1 VSAEIYSSITIE
13 RKIAATMKRLLL
25 ALAATTVLAG
35 CAAADR
41 GLDTAAAAAAEPAP
55 VTAAAAPASPQPEIG
70 TFGFDVAGMNRA
82 VEPGHDWVE
91 FANGN
96 YLRTLEIPADRS
108 SFGMFNRLDE
118 LSRTRT
124 RGIIEEAA
132 KQDAAD
138 GTNAQKVGDFY
149 NSFMD
154 EAAIEA
160 RGAAPLA
167 SALQPFLA
175 SSSKSEFAR
184 ALADSADGFGPSL
197 FPFYINQDA
206 KDPERY
212 VPIFAQ
218 GGLGMPDRDY
228 YLSSDAK
235 LADARA
241 KYVPHIA
248 RMLVLAGVP
257 QARATAAAQGVL
269 AFETRLARAHW
280 TRVESRDDDKTY
292 NKWTRADFARRA
304 PGFDWN
310 TYLAAAGL
318 GEQKD
323 FIVSQPSAFA
333 GMARA
338 VAQTP
343 LQVLKD
349 WAVLHTA
356 RDAAPVLPK
365 AFLEERFDFSN
376 RTLQGTP
383 EIEPRWKRGVNAV
396 NGTIGEA
403 VGELYVARYF
413 PPATKA
419 KMDELVRNITA
430 AMDNRL
436 ANLPWM
442 TPETKV
448 KARAKLASF
457 RSKTGYP
464 DKWIDYSALS
474 IREGDAFGNME
485 RATAF
490 EYQRQLSKLGK
501 PVDRDEWFMTPM
513 TVNAYANPTMNEI
526 VFPAAILQPPFFDPN
541 ADDAINYGAI
551 GAVIGHE
558 ISHHFDDQG
567 RKYDPQGRLTDWWT
581 AEDVKRFEVYANQL
595 ADQYSKL
602 EPLPG
607 QFINGRLALGE
618 NIADLAGLLVAHD
631 AYRLSLNGKEAPVLD
646 GFTGDQRFFL
656 AHAQIWR
663 NKYRENAM
671 RQQLVTGPHSPGN
684 FRPYVSR
691 NLDAWYQAFNV
702 RPGQPM
708 FLAPEQRVRI
718 W

>member
-1 VSAEIYSSITIE
+1 
-13 RKIAATMKRLLL
+13 MKRLLL
-25 ALAATTVLAG
+25 ALAATTALAG
-35 CAAADR
+35 CA
-41 GLDTAAAAAAEPAP
+41 TTPAP
-55 VTAAAAPASPQPEIG
+55 VETAAVDPAPATANVAAAPAAPKPELG
-70 TFGFDVAGMNRA
+70 TFGIDTAGLNRTVA
-82 VEPGHDWVE
+82 PGQDWVE
-91 FANGN
+91 FANGT
-96 YLRTLEIPADRS
+96 YLRNLEIPADRS
-108 SFGMFNRLDE
+108 SFGAFNTLDD

-132 KQDAAD
+132 ASTAAA

-149 NSFMD
+149 KSFMD
-154 EAAIEA
+154 EAAIEQ
-160 RGAAPLA
+160 RDAAPLA
-167 SALQPFLA
+167 EDLQPFLA
-175 SSSKSEFAR
+175 ARTKADFAR
-184 ALADSADGFGPSL
+184 ALGDSLDGFGPGL

-206 KDPERY
+206 KQPDRY

-235 LADARA
+235 LKAARD
-241 KYVPHIA
+241 KYVPHVA
-248 RMLVLAGVP
+248 KMLTMSGIP
-257 QARATAAAQGVL
+257 EARATAAAQNIL
-269 AFETRLARAHW
+269 AFETKLAQVHW

-292 NKWTRADFARRA
+292 NKWSRADFARRA

-310 TYLAAAGL
+310 AYLSAAGL
-318 GEQKD
+318 AGQNE
-323 FIVSQPSAFA
+323 FIVSQPSAFT
-333 GMARA
+333 GMAKV
-338 VAQTP
+338 VAATP
-343 LQVLKD
+343 LQTLKD

-356 RDAAPVLPK
+356 RDAAGVLPK
-365 AFLEERFDFSN
+365 AFTEERFDFSS

-383 EIEPRWKRGVNAV
+383 EMEPRWKRGVNAV
-396 NGTIGEA
+396 NGSIGEA

-419 KMDELVRNITA
+419 KMDELVRNIIA
-430 AMDNRL
+430 SMDTRL

-442 TPETKV
+442 VPETRT

-457 RSKTGYP
+457 RSKIGYP
-464 DKWIDYSALS
+464 EKWQDYSGLTIQA
-474 IREGDAFGNME
+474 GDAYGNAE
-485 RATAF
+485 RANAF
-490 EYQRQLSKLGK
+490 EYKRQLDKLGK

-541 ADDAINYGAI
+541 ADDAVNYGAI

-567 RKYDPQGRLTDWWT
+567 RKYDPNGRLTDWWT
-581 AEDVKRFEVYANQL
+581 AEDVKRFEVYATQL
-595 ADQYSKL
+595 ADQYSQY

-607 QFINGRLALGE
+607 AKINGRLALGE
-618 NIADLAGLLVAHD
+618 NIADLAGMLVAYD
-631 AYRLSLNGKEAPVLD
+631 AYKLSLGGKEAPVLE

-656 AHAQIWR
+656 SHAQIWR
-663 NKYRENAM
+663 QKYRENAM
-671 RQQLVTGPHSPGN
+671 RQQLVTGPHSPGT

-691 NLDAWYQAFNV
+691 NLDPWYQAFNV
-702 RPGQPM
+702 QPGQPM
-708 FLAPEQRVRI
+708 YLAPEQRVRV

>member
-1 VSAEIYSSITIE
+1 
-13 RKIAATMKRLLL
+13 MKRILIC
-25 ALAATTVLAG
+25 LAASTALAG
-35 CAAADR
+35 CATTSTKADMAAPDAM
-41 GLDTAAAAAAEPAP
+41 GSPAPTAAAPPPAAEAAAR
-55 VTAAAAPASPQPEIG
+55 PQLG
-70 TFGFDVAGMNRA
+70 TFGFDAAGMNRS
-82 VEPGHDWVE
+82 VTPGHDWVE
-91 FANGN
+91 FANGT
-96 YLRTLEIPADRS
+96 YLRALEIPADRA
-108 SFGMFNRLDE
+108 SFGAFNVLDD

-132 KQDAAD
+132 KQNAAA

-160 RGAAPLA
+160 LGAAPLA
-167 SALQPFLA
+167 EDLQPFTSA
-175 SSSKSEFAR
+175 RTKSEWAA
-184 ALADSADGFGPSL
+184 ALGKSLAGFGPSL
-197 FPFYINQDA
+197 FPIYISQDA
-206 KDPERY
+206 KEPERY
-212 VPIFAQ
+212 VPIMAQ

-228 YLSSDAK
+228 YLSNDAK
-235 LADARA
+235 LAAARA
-241 KYVPHIA
+241 KYAPHIA
-248 RMLVLAGVP
+248 RMLTLAGVP
-257 QARATAAAQGVL
+257 AARAMPAAQNIL
-269 AFETRLARAHW
+269 ALETKLARVHW

-292 NKWTRADFARRA
+292 NKWSRADLARRA

-310 TYLAAAGL
+310 TYLTAAGL
-318 GEQKD
+318 PTQRD
-323 FIVSQPSAFA
+323 FIVSQPSAFT
-333 GMARA
+333 GMAKVIA
-338 VAQTP
+338 ATP
-343 LQVLKD
+343 LQTLKD

-356 RDAAPVLPK
+356 RDAAGVLPK
-365 AFLEERFDFSN
+365 AFNEERFDFSA

-396 NGTIGEA
+396 NGSIGEA

-419 KMDELVRNITA
+419 KMDELVRNIIA
-430 AMDNRL
+430 SMDNRL

-442 TPETKV
+442 VPETRA

-464 DKWIDYSALS
+464 DKWIDYSALT
-474 IREGDAFGNME
+474 IRAGDAYGNAE

-490 EYQRQLSKLGK
+490 EYQRDLAKLGQ

-526 VFPAAILQPPFFDPN
+526 VFPAAILQAPFFDPN
-541 ADDAINYGAI
+541 ADDAVNYGAI

-581 AEDVKRFEVYANQL
+581 PEDVKRFEVYATQL
-595 ADQYSKL
+595 ADQYSGY

-607 QFINGRLALGE
+607 SRINGRLALGE
-618 NIADLAGLLVAHD
+618 NIADLAGMLVAYD
-631 AYRLSLNGKEAPVLD
+631 AYRLSLRGKEAPVLD

-663 NKYRENAM
+663 QKYRENAM

-684 FRPYVSR
+684 YRPYVSR
-691 NLDAWYQAFNV
+691 NLDPWYKAFDV
-702 RPGQPM
+702 QPGQAM
-708 FLAPEQRVRI
+708 YLKPEQRVRI

>member
-1 VSAEIYSSITIE
+1 
-13 RKIAATMKRLLL
+13 MKRLLVC
-25 ALAATTVLAG
+25 LAATTILAG
-35 CAAADR
+35 CATNSAPVEV
-41 GLDTAAAAAAEPAP
+41 AAAPAAAEPAQ
-55 VTAAAAPASPQPEIG
+55 VAAAAPATPKPELG
-70 TFGFDVAGMNRA
+70 TFGIDTAGLNRA
-82 VEPGHDWVE
+82 VAPGQDWVE
-91 FANGN
+91 FANGT
-96 YLRTLEIPADRS
+96 YLRNLEIPADRS
-108 SFGMFNRLDE
+108 SFGAFNTLDD

-132 KQDAAD
+132 ASTAAP

-149 NSFMD
+149 KSFMD
-154 EAAIEA
+154 EAAIEQ

-167 SALQPFLA
+167 EDLQPFLA
-175 SSSKSEFAR
+175 ARTKADFAR
-184 ALADSADGFGPSL
+184 ALGDSMDGFGPGL

-206 KDPERY
+206 KQPDRY

-228 YLSSDAK
+228 YLSNDAK
-235 LADARA
+235 LKAARE

-248 RMLVLAGVP
+248 RMLTISGIPA
-257 QARATAAAQGVL
+257 ARATTAAQNIL
-269 AFETRLARAHW
+269 AFETKLAQVHW

-292 NKWTRADFARRA
+292 NKWSRADFARRA
-304 PGFDWN
+304 PGFDWGA
-310 TYLAAAGL
+310 YMSAAGL
-318 GEQKD
+318 SAQNE
-323 FIVSQPSAFA
+323 FIVSQPSAFT
-333 GMARA
+333 GMAKVFA
-338 VAQTP
+338 ATP
-343 LQVLKD
+343 LQTLKD

-356 RDAAPVLPK
+356 RDAAGVLPK
-365 AFLEERFDFSN
+365 AFTEERFDFSS

-383 EIEPRWKRGVNAV
+383 EMEPRWKRGVNAV
-396 NGTIGEA
+396 NGSIGEA

-419 KMDELVRNITA
+419 KMDELVRNIIA
-430 AMDNRL
+430 SMDTRL

-442 TPETKV
+442 VPETRT

-457 RSKTGYP
+457 RSKIGYP
-464 DKWIDYSALS
+464 DKWQDYSALT
-474 IREGDAFGNME
+474 IQAGDAYGNAE
-485 RATAF
+485 RANAF
-490 EYQRQLSKLGK
+490 EYKRQLDKLGK

-541 ADDAINYGAI
+541 ADDAVNYGAI

-567 RKYDPQGRLTDWWT
+567 RKYDPNGRLTDWWT
-581 AEDVKRFEVYANQL
+581 AEDVKRFEVYATQL
-595 ADQYSKL
+595 ADQYSQY

-607 QFINGRLALGE
+607 AKINGRLALGE
-618 NIADLAGLLVAHD
+618 NIADLAGMLVAYD
-631 AYRLSLNGKEAPVLD
+631 AYKLSLGGKEAPVLE

-656 AHAQIWR
+656 SHAQIWR
-663 NKYRENAM
+663 QKYRENAM
-671 RQQLVTGPHSPGN
+671 RQQLVTGPHSPGT

-691 NLDAWYQAFNV
+691 NLDPWYQAFNV
-702 RPGQPM
+702 QPGQPM
-708 FLAPEQRVRI
+708 YLAPEQRVRV

>member
-1 VSAEIYSSITIE
+1 
-13 RKIAATMKRLLL
+13 MQRLMILL
-25 ALAATTVLAG
+25 CAGTALAG
-35 CAAADR
+35 CATTPAAVE
-41 GLDTAAAAAAEPAP
+41 T
-55 VTAAAAPASPQPEIG
+55 AAPAETAPVAVAEAAPAPKPEIG
-70 TFGFDVAGMNRA
+70 TFGFDVAGMNRSVA
-82 VEPGHDWVE
+82 AGEDWVE
-91 FANGN
+91 HANGT
-96 YLRTLEIPADRS
+96 YLGNLEIPADRAS
-108 SFGMFNRLDE
+108 YGMFTKLDE
-118 LSRTRT
+118 LSRERT
-124 RGIIEEAA
+124 RKIIEEAA
-132 KQDAAD
+132 ASKGAA
-138 GTNAQKVGDFY
+138 GTNAQRVGDFY
-149 NSFMD
+149 SAFMD

-167 SALQPFLA
+167 EDIAPFQSARTKA
-175 SSSKSEFAR
+175 EFAR
-184 ALADSADGFGPSL
+184 ALGESLDGFGPGL
-197 FPFYINQDA
+197 FPFYISQDA

-212 VPIFAQ
+212 VPIFVQ

-228 YLSSDAK
+228 YLSKDAK
-235 LADARA
+235 LAAARA
-241 KYVPHIA
+241 KYVPHVA
-248 RMLVLAGVP
+248 RMLVLSGVP

-269 AFETRLARAHW
+269 DFETKLARVHW

-292 NKWTRADFARRA
+292 NKWSRADFGRRA
-304 PGFDWN
+304 PGFEWN
-310 TYLAAAGL
+310 TYLTAAGL
-318 GEQKD
+318 DAQNE

-338 VAQTP
+338 FASTP
-343 LQVLKD
+343 LQTLKD

-356 RDAAPVLPK
+356 RDAAGVLPK
-365 AFLEERFDFSN
+365 AFTEERFDFTG

-383 EIEPRWKRGVNAV
+383 EMEPRWKRGVNAV
-396 NGTIGEA
+396 NGSIGEA
-403 VGELYVARYF
+403 VGELYVARHF

-419 KMDELVRNITA
+419 KADELVQNITA
-430 AMDNRL
+430 AMDKRL
-436 ANLPWM
+436 SNLPWM
-442 TPETKV
+442 TPETRT

-457 RSKTGYP
+457 RSKIGYP
-464 DKWIDYSALS
+464 DKWIDYSALT
-474 IREGDAFGNME
+474 IQPGDAYGNAE
-485 RATAF
+485 RAATF

-541 ADDAINYGAI
+541 ADDAVNYGGI

-581 AEDVKRFEVYANQL
+581 PADVKAFEVYATQL
-595 ADQYSKL
+595 ADQYSKY

-607 QFINGRLALGE
+607 AFIQGRLALGE
-618 NIADLAGLLVAHD
+618 NIADLAGMLVAYD
-631 AYRLSLNGKEAPVLD
+631 AYKLSLGGKDAPVLE

-656 AHAQIWR
+656 SHAQIWR

-691 NLDAWYQAFNV
+691 NLDPWYEAFGV
-702 RPGQPM
+702 QPGQKM
-708 FLAPEQRVRI
+708 YLAPEQRVRV

>member
-1 VSAEIYSSITIE
+1 
-13 RKIAATMKRLLL
+13 MMRLLS
-25 ALAATTVLAG
+25 ALAATTILAG
-35 CAAADR
+35 CATSAPDSTPAS
-41 GLDTAAAAAAEPAP
+41 APMAEPVSVQP
-55 VTAAAAPASPQPEIG
+55 AAAPAPKPEIG
-70 TFGFDVAGMNRA
+70 TFGFDAAGMNRS

-132 KQDAAD
+132 RLNAAD

-149 NSFMD
+149 NAFLD
-154 EAAIEA
+154 EAGIEA
-160 RGAAPLA
+160 RGTAPLA
-167 SALQPFLA
+167 ASLQPFLA
-175 SSSKSEFAR
+175 ARSKGDFAR
-184 ALADSADGFGPSL
+184 ALAAGADGFGPNL

-206 KDPERY
+206 KSPERY
-212 VPIFAQ
+212 VPILLQ

-228 YLSSDAK
+228 YLSNDAK

-248 RMLVLAGVP
+248 RMLVLSGVP
-257 QARATAAAQGVL
+257 QARATSAAQGVL
-269 AFETRLARAHW
+269 AFETRLAKAHW

-292 NKWTRADFARRA
+292 NKWSRADFARRA

-310 TYLAAAGL
+310 AYLTAAGL
-318 GEQKD
+318 GSQDD
-323 FIVSQPSAFA
+323 FIVSQPTAFT
-333 GMARA
+333 GMAA
-338 VAQTP
+338 AFQATP

-356 RDAAPVLPK
+356 RDAAAVLPK
-365 AFLEERFDFSN
+365 AFLQERFDFSN

-383 EIEPRWKRGVNAV
+383 EMEPRWKQGVNAV
-396 NGTIGEA
+396 NNSIGEA

-430 AMDNRL
+430 SMDNRL

-442 TPETKV
+442 LPETRV

-457 RSKTGYP
+457 RSKIGYP
-464 DKWIDYSALS
+464 DKWIDYSPLT
-474 IREGDAFGNME
+474 IREGDAYGNAE
-485 RATAF
+485 RAAEF
-490 EYQRQLSKLGK
+490 EYRRQLAKLGK

-581 AEDVKRFEVYANQL
+581 PEDVKRFEVYATQL
-595 ADQYSKL
+595 ADQYGKY
-602 EPLPG
+602 EPLKG
-607 QFINGRLALGE
+607 SFINGRLALGE

-631 AYRLSLNGKEAPVLD
+631 AYRLSLGGKPAPVLD

-663 NKYRENAM
+663 QKYRENAM

-691 NLDAWYQAFNV
+691 NLDAWYEAFNV

>member
-1 VSAEIYSSITIE
+1 
-13 RKIAATMKRLLL
+13 MKQLLIL
-25 ALAATTVLAG
+25 LGATTALAG
-35 CAAADR
+35 CAATSSTVETAAPAPTQQ
-41 GLDTAAAAAAEPAP
+41 TAAAEEAAAK
-55 VTAAAAPASPQPEIG
+55 PEIG
-70 TFGFDVAGMNRA
+70 TFGFDAEGMNRSVA
-82 VEPGHDWVE
+82 AGEDWGE
-91 FANGN
+91 YANGT
-96 YLRTLEIPADRS
+96 YLKTLQIPADRAA
-108 SFGMFNRLDE
+108 FGMFNKLDE
-118 LSRTRT
+118 LSRERT
-124 RGIIEEAA
+124 RKIIEEAA
-132 KQDAAD
+132 ASKAAA
-138 GTNAQKVGDFY
+138 GTNAQRVGDFY
-149 NSFMD
+149 GAFM
-154 EAAIEA
+154 EEGAIEQ

-167 SALQPFLA
+167 GSLAPFSAAQTKA
-175 SSSKSEFAR
+175 EFAR
-184 ALADSADGFGPSL
+184 ALGESLDGFGPAL

-206 KDPERY
+206 KVPDRY
-212 VPIFAQ
+212 VPVFAQ

-228 YLSSDAK
+228 YLSKDAK
-235 LADARA
+235 LTAARA
-241 KYVPHIA
+241 AYVPHVA
-248 RMLVLAGVP
+248 RMLVLSGVP
-257 QARATAAAQGVL
+257 QARATAAARNVL
-269 AFETRLARAHW
+269 AFETKLARVHW

-292 NKWTRADFARRA
+292 NKWSPADFARKA

-310 TYLAAAGL
+310 AYLTAAGL
-318 GEQKD
+318 GEQAE

-338 VAQTP
+338 VASTP
-343 LQVLKD
+343 LQTLKD

-356 RDAAPVLPK
+356 RDAAGVLPK
-365 AFLEERFDFSN
+365 AFTEERFDFSG

-383 EIEPRWKRGVNAV
+383 EMEPRWKRGVNAV
-396 NGTIGEA
+396 NGSIGEA
-403 VGELYVARYF
+403 VGELYVARHF

-419 KMDELVRNITA
+419 KADELVRNITA
-430 AMDNRL
+430 AMDKRL
-436 ANLPWM
+436 SNLPWM
-442 TPETKV
+442 TPGTRT

-457 RSKTGYP
+457 RSKIGYP
-464 DKWIDYSALS
+464 DKWIDYSALT
-474 IREGDAFGNME
+474 IQPGDAYGNAE

-490 EYQRQLSKLGK
+490 EYRRQLAKLGK

-541 ADDAINYGAI
+541 ADDAINYGGI

-581 AEDVKRFEVYANQL
+581 PADVTAFEGYAKQL
-595 ADQYSKL
+595 ADQYSKF

-607 QFINGRLALGE
+607 SFINGRLALGE

-631 AYRLSLNGKEAPVLD
+631 AYRLSLGGKPAPVLD

-656 AHAQIWR
+656 GHAQIWR
-663 NKYRENAM
+663 IKYRENAM

-691 NLDAWYQAFNV
+691 NLDNWYEAFEV
-702 RPGQPM
+702 QPEQKM
-708 FLAPEQRVRI
+708 YLAPEQRVRI

>member
-1 VSAEIYSSITIE
+1 
-13 RKIAATMKRLLL
+13 MKRLLIC
-25 ALAATTVLAG
+25 LAATTALAG
-35 CAAADR
+35 CATTDTPAE
-41 GLDTAAAAAAEPAP
+41 TAAVTPAAEPAP
-55 VTAAAAPASPQPEIG
+55 VAATPAAPKPELG
-70 TFGFDVAGMNRA
+70 TFGFDAAGMDRN
-82 VEPGHDWVE
+82 VQPGHDWVE

-96 YLRTLEIPADRS
+96 YLRTLEIPADRA
-108 SFGMFNRLDE
+108 SFGAFNVLDE

-132 KQDAAD
+132 KSNAAA
-138 GTNAQKVGDFY
+138 GTNAQKVGDYY

-160 RGAAPLA
+160 RGAAPLGED
-167 SALQPFLA
+167 LKPFMDA
-175 SSSKSEFAR
+175 RSKADFAR
-184 ALADSADGFGPSL
+184 ALGTSLAGFGPSL

-206 KDPERY
+206 KAPDRY

-235 LADARA
+235 LAAARD

-248 RMLVLAGVP
+248 KMLTMSGIPA
-257 QARATAAAQGVL
+257 ARATQAAQNIL
-269 AFETRLARAHW
+269 AFEKKLAEVHW

-310 TYLAAAGL
+310 AYLTAAGL
-318 GEQKD
+318 GAQNE
-323 FIVSQPSAFA
+323 FIVSQPSAFT
-333 GMARA
+333 GMAKA
-338 VAQTP
+338 VAGTP
-343 LQVLKD
+343 LQTLKD

-356 RDAAPVLPK
+356 RDAAGVLPK
-365 AFLEERFDFSN
+365 AFTEERFDFSN

-383 EIEPRWKRGVNAV
+383 QMEPRWKRGVNAV

-419 KMDELVRNITA
+419 KMDELVKNIIA
-430 AMDNRL
+430 SMDNRL

-442 TPETKV
+442 VPETRA

-457 RSKTGYP
+457 RSKIGYP
-464 DKWIDYSALS
+464 DKWIDYSALT
-474 IREGDAFGNME
+474 IRPGDAYGNAE

-490 EYQRQLSKLGK
+490 DYRRQLDKLGK

-567 RKYDPQGRLTDWWT
+567 RKYDPNGRLTDWWT
-581 AEDVKRFEVYANQL
+581 AEDVKKFEVYATQL
-595 ADQYSKL
+595 ADQYSAY

-607 QFINGRLALGE
+607 AKINGRLALGE
-618 NIADLAGLLVAHD
+618 NIADLAGMLVAYD
-631 AYRLSLNGKEAPVLD
+631 AYRLSLGGKEAPVLD
-646 GFTGDQRFFL
+646 GFSGDQRFFL

-663 NKYRENAM
+663 TKYRENAM

-684 FRPYVSR
+684 YRPYVSR
-691 NLDAWYQAFNV
+691 NLDPWYKAFNV
-702 RPGQPM
+702 QPGQAM
-708 FLAPEQRVRI
+708 YLTPEQRVRI

>member
-1 VSAEIYSSITIE
+1 
-13 RKIAATMKRLLL
+13 MKQLLL
-25 ALAATTVLAG
+25 CLAATTALAG
-35 CAAADR
+35 CA
-41 GLDTAAAAAAEPAP
+41 TSPAP
-55 VTAAAAPASPQPEIG
+55 VETASAEPVVPAEAPVVAAAPAPKPEIG

-82 VEPGHDWVE
+82 VAPGQDWVE
-91 FANGN
+91 FANGT
-96 YLRTLEIPADRS
+96 YLRQLEIPADRS

-118 LSRTRT
+118 LSRERTRT
-124 RGIIEEAA
+124 IIEEAA
-132 KQDAAD
+132 KQSGAA

-154 EAAIEA
+154 EAAIEQ

-167 SALQPFLA
+167 ASLQPFLA
-175 SSSKSEFAR
+175 ARTKSDFAR
-184 ALADSADGFGPSL
+184 ALGDSVDGFGPSL
-197 FPFYINQDA
+197 FPYYINQDA

-212 VPIFAQ
+212 VPIFLQ

-235 LADARA
+235 LADARS

-248 RMLVLAGVP
+248 RMLVLSGIP
-257 QARATAAAQGVL
+257 QARATSAAQGIL
-269 AFETRLARAHW
+269 DLETRLARVHW

-292 NKWTRADFARRA
+292 NKWSRADFARRA

-310 TYLAAAGL
+310 AYLSELGL
-318 GEQKD
+318 GQQD
-323 FIVSQPSAFA
+323 AFIVSQPSAFA

-338 VAQTP
+338 IQATP

-365 AFLEERFDFSN
+365 AFMEERFDFSN

-383 EIEPRWKRGVNAV
+383 QIEPRWKRGVNAV
-396 NGTIGEA
+396 NGAIGEA
-403 VGELYVARYF
+403 VGELYVSRYF

-419 KMDELVRNITA
+419 KADELVRNITA
-430 AMDNRL
+430 AMDRRL

-442 TPETKV
+442 TPETRT
-448 KARAKLASF
+448 KAQAKLASF
-457 RSKTGYP
+457 RSKIGYP
-464 DKWIDYSALS
+464 DKWIDYSALT
-474 IREGDAFGNME
+474 IQPGDAFGNFE

-490 EYQRQLSKLGK
+490 EYRRQLEKLGK

-541 ADDAINYGAI
+541 ADDAINYGGI

-581 AEDVKRFEVYANQL
+581 AEDVKRFEVYASQL
-595 ADQYSKL
+595 ADQYSQYQ
-602 EPLPG
+602 PLPG
-607 QFINGRLALGE
+607 ANINGRLALGE
-618 NIADLAGLLVAHD
+618 NIADLAGMLVAHD
-631 AYRLSLNGKEAPVLD
+631 AYRLSLGGKEAPVID

-656 AHAQIWR
+656 SHAQIWR
-663 NKYRENAM
+663 QKYRENAM

-684 FRPYVSR
+684 YRPYVSR
-691 NLDAWYQAFNV
+691 NLDAWYQAFGV
-702 RPGQPM
+702 QPGQAM
-708 FLAPEQRVRI
+708 YLTPEQRVRI

>member
-1 VSAEIYSSITIE
+1 
-13 RKIAATMKRLLL
+13 MKRLLS
-25 ALAATTVLAG
+25 ALAATTILAG
-35 CAAADR
+35 CATSAPEAN
-41 GLDTAAAAAAEPAP
+41 PQIAP
-55 VTAAAAPASPQPEIG
+55 VVEPVAVQPAAAPAPKPEIG
-70 TFGFDVAGMNRA
+70 TFGFDAAGMNRS

-91 FANGN
+91 FANGT
-96 YLRTLEIPADRS
+96 YLRTLDIPADRS

-132 KQDAAD
+132 KLKAAD
-138 GTNAQKVGDFY
+138 GSNAQKVGDFY
-149 NSFMD
+149 SAFLD
-154 EAAIEA
+154 EAGIEA
-160 RGAAPLA
+160 RGTAPLA
-167 SALQPFLA
+167 SSLQPFLA
-175 SSSKSEFAR
+175 ARSKSDFAR
-184 ALADSADGFGPSL
+184 ALAGSADGFGPNL

-212 VPIFAQ
+212 VPILLQ

-235 LADARA
+235 LADARS

-257 QARATAAAQGVL
+257 QARATSAAQGVL
-269 AFETRLARAHW
+269 AFETRLAKAHW

-310 TYLAAAGL
+310 TYLTTAGL
-318 GEQKD
+318 GGQKD
-323 FIVSQPSAFA
+323 FIVSQPTAFA
-333 GMARA
+333 GMASA
-338 VAQTP
+338 FQATP

-356 RDAAPVLPK
+356 RDAASVLPK
-365 AFLEERFDFSN
+365 AFLQERFDFSN

-383 EIEPRWKRGVNAV
+383 EMEPRWKIGVNAV
-396 NGTIGEA
+396 NGAIGEA

-419 KMDELVRNITA
+419 KMDQLVSNITA

-442 TPETKV
+442 LPETRT

-464 DKWIDYSALS
+464 DKWIDYSALT
-474 IREGDAFGNME
+474 IREGDAYGNAE
-485 RATAF
+485 RAAEF
-490 EYQRQLSKLGK
+490 EYRRQLEKLGK

-581 AEDVKRFEVYANQL
+581 AEDVKRFEVYATQL
-595 ADQYSKL
+595 ADQYGKY
-602 EPLPG
+602 EPLKG
-607 QFINGRLALGE
+607 SFINGRLALGE

-631 AYRLSLNGKEAPVLD
+631 AYRLSLGGKPAPVLD
-646 GFTGDQRFFL
+646 GFSGDQRFFL

-663 NKYRENAM
+663 QKYRENAM

-691 NLDAWYQAFNV
+691 NLDAWYEAFNV

>member
-1 VSAEIYSSITIE
+1 
-13 RKIAATMKRLLL
+13 MKQLL
-25 ALAATTVLAG
+25 ACLAATTVLAG
-35 CAAADR
+35 CATNTGAPVDV
-41 GLDTAAAAAAEPAP
+41 AAATPAAAEPAP
-55 VTAAAAPASPQPEIG
+55 VVAAAPKPQLG
-70 TFGFDVAGMNRA
+70 TFGIDTAGLNREVA
-82 VEPGHDWVE
+82 PGQDWVE
-91 FANGN
+91 FANGT
-96 YLRTLEIPADRS
+96 YLRNLEIPADRS
-108 SFGMFNRLDE
+108 SFGAFNTLDD

-132 KQDAAD
+132 ASSAAA
-138 GTNAQKVGDFY
+138 GSNAQKVGDY
-149 NSFMD
+149 YKSFMD
-154 EAAIEA
+154 EAAIEQ

-167 SALQPFLA
+167 EDLQPFLA
-175 SSSKSEFAR
+175 ARTKADFAR
-184 ALADSADGFGPSL
+184 ALGDSMDGFGPGL

-206 KDPERY
+206 KQPDRY
-212 VPIFAQ
+212 VPILAQ

-235 LADARA
+235 LKAARD

-248 RMLVLAGVP
+248 KMLVMSGIP
-257 QARATAAAQGVL
+257 EARATTAAQNIL
-269 AFETRLARAHW
+269 AFETKLAQVHW

-304 PGFDWN
+304 PGFDWGA
-310 TYLAAAGL
+310 YMSAAGL
-318 GEQKD
+318 GQQNE
-323 FIVSQPSAFA
+323 FIVSQPSAFT
-333 GMARA
+333 GMAKV
-338 VAQTP
+338 VAATP
-343 LQVLKD
+343 LQTLKD

-356 RDAAPVLPK
+356 RDAAGVLPK
-365 AFLEERFDFSN
+365 AFTEERFDFSS

-383 EIEPRWKRGVNAV
+383 EMEPRWKRGVNAV
-396 NGTIGEA
+396 NGAIGEA

-419 KMDELVRNITA
+419 KMDELVRNIIA
-430 AMDNRL
+430 SMDTRL

-442 TPETKV
+442 VPETRT

-457 RSKTGYP
+457 RSKIGYP
-464 DKWIDYSALS
+464 DKWQDYSGLTIQA
-474 IREGDAFGNME
+474 GDAYGNAE
-485 RATAF
+485 RANAF
-490 EYQRQLSKLGK
+490 EYKRQLDKLGK

-541 ADDAINYGAI
+541 ADDAVNYGAI

-567 RKYDPQGRLTDWWT
+567 RKYDPNGRLTDWWT
-581 AEDVKRFEVYANQL
+581 AEDVKRFEVYATQL
-595 ADQYSKL
+595 ADQYSQY

-607 QFINGRLALGE
+607 AKINGRLALGE
-618 NIADLAGLLVAHD
+618 NIADLAGMLVAYD
-631 AYRLSLNGKEAPVLD
+631 AYKLSLGGKEAPVLE

-656 AHAQIWR
+656 SHAQIWR
-663 NKYRENAM
+663 QKYRENAM
-671 RQQLVTGPHSPGN
+671 RQQLVTGPHSPGT

-691 NLDAWYQAFNV
+691 NLDPWYQAFGV
-702 RPGQPM
+702 QPGQPM
-708 FLAPEQRVRI
+708 YLAPEQRVRV

>member
-1 VSAEIYSSITIE
+1 
-13 RKIAATMKRLLL
+13 MKRLLL
-25 ALAATTVLAG
+25 ALAATTALAG
-35 CAAADR
+35 CA
-41 GLDTAAAAAAEPAP
+41 TTPAP
-55 VTAAAAPASPQPEIG
+55 VETAAVDPAPATSKVAAAPAAPKPELG
-70 TFGFDVAGMNRA
+70 TFGIDTAGLNRTVA
-82 VEPGHDWVE
+82 PGQDWVE
-91 FANGN
+91 FANGT
-96 YLRTLEIPADRS
+96 YLRNLEIPADRS
-108 SFGMFNRLDE
+108 SFGAFNTLDD

-132 KQDAAD
+132 ASTAAA

-149 NSFMD
+149 KSFMD
-154 EAAIEA
+154 EAAIEQ

-167 SALQPFLA
+167 EDLQPFLA
-175 SSSKSEFAR
+175 ARTKADFAR
-184 ALADSADGFGPSL
+184 ALGDSMDGFGPGL

-206 KDPERY
+206 KQPDRY

-235 LADARA
+235 LKAARD
-241 KYVPHIA
+241 KYVPHVA
-248 RMLVLAGVP
+248 KMLTMSGIP
-257 QARATAAAQGVL
+257 EARATAAAQNIL
-269 AFETRLARAHW
+269 AFETKLAQVHW

-292 NKWTRADFARRA
+292 NKWSRADFARRA

-310 TYLAAAGL
+310 AYLSAAGL
-318 GEQKD
+318 AGQNE
-323 FIVSQPSAFA
+323 FIVSQPSAFT
-333 GMARA
+333 GMAKV
-338 VAQTP
+338 VAATP
-343 LQVLKD
+343 LQTLKD

-356 RDAAPVLPK
+356 RDAAGVLPK
-365 AFLEERFDFSN
+365 AFTEERFDFSS

-383 EIEPRWKRGVNAV
+383 EMEPRWKRGVNAV
-396 NGTIGEA
+396 NGSIGEA

-419 KMDELVRNITA
+419 KMDELVRNIIA
-430 AMDNRL
+430 SMDTRL

-442 TPETKV
+442 VPETRT

-457 RSKTGYP
+457 RSKIGYP
-464 DKWIDYSALS
+464 EKWQDYSALT
-474 IREGDAFGNME
+474 IQAGDAYGNAE
-485 RATAF
+485 RANAF
-490 EYQRQLSKLGK
+490 EYKRQLDKLGK

-541 ADDAINYGAI
+541 ADDAVNYGAI

-567 RKYDPQGRLTDWWT
+567 RKYDPNGRLTDWWT
-581 AEDVKRFEVYANQL
+581 AEDVKRFEVYATQL
-595 ADQYSKL
+595 ADQYSQY

-607 QFINGRLALGE
+607 AKINGRLALGE
-618 NIADLAGLLVAHD
+618 NIADLAGMLVAYD
-631 AYRLSLNGKEAPVLD
+631 AYKLSLGGKEAPVLE

-656 AHAQIWR
+656 SHAQIWR
-663 NKYRENAM
+663 QKYRENAM
-671 RQQLVTGPHSPGN
+671 RQQLVTGPHSPGT

-691 NLDAWYQAFNV
+691 NLDPWYQAFNV
-702 RPGQPM
+702 QPGQPM
-708 FLAPEQRVRI
+708 YLAPEQRVRV

>member
-1 VSAEIYSSITIE
+1 VSET
-13 RKIAATMKRLLL
+13 AAP
-25 ALAATTVLAG
+25 VE
-35 CAAADR
+35 
-41 GLDTAAAAAAEPAP
+41 TAAATPARP
-55 VTAAAAPASPQPEIG
+55 KPQLG
-70 TFGFDVAGMNRA
+70 TFGVDTAGINRTVA
-82 VEPGHDWVE
+82 PGQDWVE
-91 FANGN
+91 FANGT

-108 SFGMFNRLDE
+108 SFGAFNTLDD

-132 KQDAAD
+132 SAPAAS

-149 NSFMD
+149 KAFMD
-154 EAAIEA
+154 EAAIEQ

-167 SALQPFLA
+167 EDLQPFLA
-175 SSSKSEFAR
+175 ARTKADFAR
-184 ALADSADGFGPSL
+184 ALGDSMDGFGPGL

-206 KDPERY
+206 KQPDRY

-228 YLSSDAK
+228 YLSNDAK
-235 LADARA
+235 LKAARD

-248 RMLVLAGVP
+248 KMLTMSGIP
-257 QARATAAAQGVL
+257 EARATAAAQNIL
-269 AFETRLARAHW
+269 AFETKLAQVHW

-292 NKWTRADFARRA
+292 NKWSRADFARRA

-310 TYLAAAGL
+310 AYMSAAGL
-318 GEQKD
+318 AEQGE
-323 FIVSQPSAFA
+323 FIVSQPSAFT
-333 GMARA
+333 GMAKVFA
-338 VAQTP
+338 ATP
-343 LQVLKD
+343 LQTLKD

-356 RDAAPVLPK
+356 RDAAGVLPK
-365 AFLEERFDFSN
+365 AFTEERFDFSS

-383 EIEPRWKRGVNAV
+383 EMEPRWKRGVNAV
-396 NGTIGEA
+396 NGSIGEA

-419 KMDELVRNITA
+419 KMDELVRNIIA
-430 AMDNRL
+430 SMDTRL

-442 TPETKV
+442 VPETRT

-457 RSKTGYP
+457 RSKIGYP
-464 DKWIDYSALS
+464 DKWQDYSGLTIQA
-474 IREGDAFGNME
+474 GDAYGNAE
-485 RATAF
+485 RANAF
-490 EYQRQLSKLGK
+490 EYKRQLDKLGK

-541 ADDAINYGAI
+541 ADDAVNYGAI

-567 RKYDPQGRLTDWWT
+567 RKYDPNGRLTDWWT
-581 AEDVKRFEVYANQL
+581 AEDVKRFEVYATQL
-595 ADQYSKL
+595 ADQYSL
-602 EPLPG
+602 YEPLPG
-607 QFINGRLALGE
+607 AKINGRLALGE
-618 NIADLAGLLVAHD
+618 NIADLAGMLVAYD
-631 AYRLSLNGKEAPVLD
+631 AYKLSLAGKQAPVLE
-646 GFTGDQRFFL
+646 GFSGDQRFFL
-656 AHAQIWR
+656 SHAQIWR
-663 NKYRENAM
+663 QKYRENAM
-671 RQQLVTGPHSPGN
+671 RQQLVTGPHSPGT

-691 NLDAWYQAFNV
+691 NLDPWYQAFGV
-702 RPGQPM
+702 QPGQPM
-708 FLAPEQRVRI
+708 YLAPEQRVRV

>member
-1 VSAEIYSSITIE
+1 
-13 RKIAATMKRLLL
+13 MKQLL
-25 ALAATTVLAG
+25 ACLAASTILAG
-35 CAAADR
+35 CATTPTPSAD
-41 GLDTAAAAAAEPAP
+41 APAVAEATP
-55 VTAAAAPASPQPEIG
+55 VAAAPVAPKPELG
-70 TFGFDVAGMNRA
+70 TFGVDTAGMNR
-82 VEPGHDWVE
+82 EMSPGQDWVE
-91 FANGN
+91 FANGT

-108 SFGMFNRLDE
+108 SFGAFNTLDD

-124 RGIIEEAA
+124 RAIIEEAGA
-132 KQDAAD
+132 TTAAS

-149 NSFMD
+149 KSFMD
-154 EAAIEA
+154 EAAIEQ

-167 SALQPFLA
+167 ENLQPFLA
-175 SSSKSEFAR
+175 ARTKTDFAR
-184 ALADSADGFGPSL
+184 ALGGSMDGFGPGL

-206 KDPERY
+206 KQPDRY

-228 YLSSDAK
+228 YLSKDAK
-235 LADARA
+235 LKAARD
-241 KYVPHIA
+241 KYVPHVA
-248 RMLVLAGVP
+248 KMLTLSGIPA
-257 QARATAAAQGVL
+257 ARATTAAQNIL
-269 AFETRLARAHW
+269 AFETKLAQVHW

-292 NKWTRADFARRA
+292 NKWSRADLVRRA

-310 TYLAAAGL
+310 AYLGAAGL
-318 GEQKD
+318 AAQNE
-323 FIVSQPSAFA
+323 FIVSQPSAFT
-333 GMARA
+333 GMAKV
-338 VAQTP
+338 VAATP
-343 LQVLKD
+343 LQTLKD

-356 RDAAPVLPK
+356 RDAAGVLPK
-365 AFLEERFDFSN
+365 AFTEERFDFSG

-383 EIEPRWKRGVNAV
+383 EMEPRWKRGVNAV
-396 NGTIGEA
+396 NGAVGEA

-419 KMDELVRNITA
+419 KMDGLVRNIIA
-430 AMDNRL
+430 SMDTRL

-442 TPETKV
+442 VPETRV

-457 RSKTGYP
+457 RSKIGYP
-464 DKWIDYSALS
+464 DKWLDYSALT
-474 IREGDAFGNME
+474 IQPGDAYGNAE
-485 RATAF
+485 RANAF
-490 EYQRQLSKLGK
+490 EYKRQLDKLGK

-541 ADDAINYGAI
+541 ADDAVNYGAI

-567 RKYDPQGRLTDWWT
+567 RKYDPNGRLTDWWT
-581 AEDVKRFEVYANQL
+581 AEDVKRFEVYATQL
-595 ADQYSKL
+595 ADQYSEY

-607 QFINGRLALGE
+607 AKINGRLALGE
-618 NIADLAGLLVAHD
+618 NIADLAGMLVAYD
-631 AYRLSLNGKEAPVLD
+631 AYKLSLGGKEAPVLE

-656 AHAQIWR
+656 SHAQIWR
-663 NKYRENAM
+663 QKYRENAM
-671 RQQLVTGPHSPGN
+671 RQQLVTGPHSPGT

-691 NLDAWYQAFNV
+691 NLDPWYQAFNV
-702 RPGQPM
+702 QPGQAM
-708 FLAPEQRVRI
+708 YLAPERRVRV